1 MKTEKIIKLM
11 RNFYEHDILIGGFD
25 ASDKEWL
32 MKYAEEGLVPFIC
45 VLLEGMREK
54 CRVYYENFIDE
65 DTQEKDVIPRYEWLD
80 GTTFEAT
87 PEEIEHLEQ
96 LLLNKIKK
104 MTYRELYRV
113 KSVTED
119 NTPYCLELIER
130 WGEDSEASNIKDPKL
145 LLDLLEKGNKYAA
158 SELYQKYRWG
168 DEEHGIF
175 INRKKAR
182 EYYDMAG
189 DALRPDE
196 EWEEEENPGE
206 PCPRSWCYTLK
217 GNPSTVSAVVTLVNE
232 LCNKWGTPDNE
243 LGLYVPQEIMI
254 KSLVGSYSKYYQGN
268 IISMEQEVPDQLLLY
283 TEADRKE
290 PLKYALLKA
299 FPDLEVEVKESE
311 WTDDE

>member
-1 MKTEKIIKLM
+1 MIEKIIKLM
-11 RNFYEHDILIGGFD
+11 RNFYEHNILIDGFD

-32 MKYAEEGLVPFIC
+32 MKYAEKGFVPFIC
-45 VLLEGMREK
+45 ALLEGMRK
-54 CRVYYENFIDE
+54 KYHIFYEDFIDE
-65 DTQEKDVIPRYEWLD
+65 DTQEKTVIPRYELLD

-96 LLLNKIKK
+96 LLLSHIKD
-104 MTYRELYRV
+104 MSIRELTIV
-113 KSVTED
+113 KDYTE
-119 NTPYCLELIER
+119 NSQPYSLELIYR
-130 WGEDSEASNIKDPKL
+130 GDDSEAENIEDPKI

-158 SELYQKYRWG
+158 HELYYKYNWG

-175 INRKKAR
+175 INKKKAR

-196 EWEEEENPGE
+196 EWKEEEKPGE
-206 PCPRSWCYTLK
+206 PFPRSWCYTLM
-217 GNPSTVSAVVTLVNE
+217 GNPSAISAVVTLVNE

-268 IISMEQEVPDQLLLY
+268 IISIEQEVPDRLLLY
-283 TEADRKE
+283 TEADSKE

-311 WTDDE
+311 

>member
-1 MKTEKIIKLM
+1 MIEKAIKLM
-11 RNFYEHDILIGGFD
+11 RNFYEYNILIDGFD

-32 MKYAEEGLVPFIC
+32 MKYAEKGFVPFIC
-45 VLLEGMREK
+45 ALLEGMRK
-54 CRVYYENFIDE
+54 KYHIFYEDFIDE
-65 DTQEKDVIPRYEWLD
+65 DTQEKTVIPRYELLD

-96 LLLNKIKK
+96 LLLSHIKD
-104 MTYRELYRV
+104 MSIRELTIV
-113 KSVTED
+113 KHYTE
-119 NTPYCLELIER
+119 NSQPYSLELIYR
-130 WGEDSEASNIKDPKL
+130 GDDSEAENIEDPKL

-158 SELYQKYRWG
+158 RELYHKYSWG

-196 EWEEEENPGE
+196 EWEEEENPCE
-206 PCPRSWCYTLK
+206 PFPRSWCYTLK
-217 GNPSTVSAVVTLVNE
+217 GNPSAVSAVVTLVNE

-268 IISMEQEVPDQLLLY
+268 IISMEQEVPDRLLLY
-283 TEADRKE
+283 TEADSKE

>member
-11 RNFYEHDILIGGFD
+11 RDFYEYNILIDGFD

-32 MKYAEEGLVPFIC
+32 IKYAEKGFVPFIC
-45 VLLEGMREK
+45 ALLEGMRK
-54 CRVYYENFIDE
+54 KYHIFYEDFIDE
-65 DTQEKDVIPRYEWLD
+65 DTQEKTVIPRYELLD
-80 GTTFEAT
+80 GITIEAT

-96 LLLNKIKK
+96 LLLNHIKD
-104 MTYRELYRV
+104 MSIRELTIV
-113 KSVTED
+113 KHYTE
-119 NTPYCLELIER
+119 NSQPYSLELIDR
-130 WGEDSEASNIKDPKL
+130 GDDSEAENIEDPKI
-145 LLDLLEKGNKYAA
+145 LLDLVEKGNKYAA
-158 SELYQKYRWG
+158 RELYYKYNWG
-168 DEEHGIF
+168 DEKHGIF
-175 INRKKAR
+175 INKKKAR

-196 EWEEEENPGE
+196 EWEEEEKPGE
-206 PCPRSWCYTLK
+206 PFPRSWCYTLK
-217 GNPSTVSAVVTLVNE
+217 GNPSAISAVVTLVNE

-268 IISMEQEVPDQLLLY
+268 IISTEQEVPDQLLLY
-283 TEADRKE
+283 TEADSKE

>member
-1 MKTEKIIKLM
+1 M

-32 MKYAEEGLVPFIC
+32 MKYAEKGFVPFIC
-45 VLLEGMREK
+45 ALLEGMRK
-54 CRVYYENFIDE
+54 KYHIFYEDFIDE
-65 DTQEKDVIPRYEWLD
+65 DTQEKTVIPRYELLD

-96 LLLNKIKK
+96 LLLSHIKD
-104 MTYRELYRV
+104 MSIRELTIV
-113 KSVTED
+113 KDYTE
-119 NTPYCLELIER
+119 NSQPYSLELIYR
-130 WGEDSEASNIKDPKL
+130 GDDSEAENIEDPKI

-158 SELYQKYRWG
+158 RELYYKYSWG

-206 PCPRSWCYTLK
+206 PFPRSWCYTLK
-217 GNPSTVSAVVTLVNE
+217 GNPSAVSAVVTLVNE

>member
-1 MKTEKIIKLM
+1 MIEKIIKLM
-11 RNFYEHDILIGGFD
+11 RNFYEHDILIDGFD

-32 MKYAEEGLVPFIC
+32 MKYAEKGFVPFIC
-45 VLLEGMREK
+45 ALLEGMRK
-54 CRVYYENFIDE
+54 KYHIFYEDFIDE
-65 DTQEKDVIPRYEWLD
+65 DTQEKTVIPRYELLD

-96 LLLNKIKK
+96 LLLSHIKD
-104 MTYRELYRV
+104 MSIRELTIV
-113 KSVTED
+113 KDYTE
-119 NTPYCLELIER
+119 NSQPYSLELIYR
-130 WGEDSEASNIKDPKL
+130 GDDSEAENIEDPKL

-158 SELYQKYRWG
+158 RELYYKYNWG

-175 INRKKAR
+175 INKKKAR

-206 PCPRSWCYTLK
+206 PFPRSWCYTLK
-217 GNPSTVSAVVTLVNE
+217 GNPSAISAVVTLVNE

>member
-1 MKTEKIIKLM
+1 M
-11 RNFYEHDILIGGFD
+11 RDFYEYNILIDGFD

-32 MKYAEEGLVPFIC
+32 MKYAEKGFVPFIC
-45 VLLEGMREK
+45 ALLEGMRK
-54 CRVYYENFIDE
+54 KYHIFYEDFIDE
-65 DTQEKDVIPRYEWLD
+65 DTQEKTVIPRYELLD

-96 LLLNKIKK
+96 LLLSHIKD
-104 MTYRELYRV
+104 MSIRELTIV
-113 KSVTED
+113 KDYTE
-119 NTPYCLELIER
+119 NSQPYSLELIYR
-130 WGEDSEASNIKDPKL
+130 GDDSEAENIEDPKI
-145 LLDLLEKGNKYAA
+145 LLDLLGKGNKYAA
-158 SELYQKYRWG
+158 RELYYKYNWG
-168 DEEHGIF
+168 DEKHGIF
-175 INRKKAR
+175 INKKKAR

-206 PCPRSWCYTLK
+206 PFPRSWCYTLK
-217 GNPSTVSAVVTLVNE
+217 GNPSAVSAVVTLVNE

-268 IISMEQEVPDQLLLY
+268 IISMEQEVPDRLLLY
-283 TEADRKE
+283 TEADSKE

>member
-11 RNFYEHDILIGGFD
+11 RNFYEHDILIDGFD

-32 MKYAEEGLVPFIC
+32 MKYAEKGFVPFIC
-45 VLLEGMREK
+45 ALLEGMRK
-54 CRVYYENFIDE
+54 KYHIFYEDFIDE
-65 DTQEKDVIPRYEWLD
+65 DTQEKTVIPRYELLD

-96 LLLNKIKK
+96 LLLSHIKD
-104 MTYRELYRV
+104 MSIRELTIV
-113 KSVTED
+113 KHYTE
-119 NTPYCLELIER
+119 NSQPYSLELIYR
-130 WGEDSEASNIKDPKL
+130 GDDSEAKNIEDPKL

-158 SELYQKYRWG
+158 RELYHKYSWG

-175 INRKKAR
+175 INKKKAR

-189 DALRPDE
+189 DALWPNE
-196 EWEEEENPGE
+196 EWEEEEKPGE
-206 PCPRSWCYTLK
+206 PFPRSWCYTLK
-217 GNPSTVSAVVTLVNE
+217 GNPSAVSAVVTLVNE

-283 TEADRKE
+283 TEADSKE

>member
-1 MKTEKIIKLM
+1 MIEKAIKLM
-11 RNFYEHDILIGGFD
+11 RNFYEHDILIDGFD

-32 MKYAEEGLVPFIC
+32 MKYAEKGFVPFIC
-45 VLLEGMREK
+45 ALLEGMRK
-54 CRVYYENFIDE
+54 KYHIFYEDFIDE
-65 DTQEKDVIPRYEWLD
+65 DTQEKTVIPRYELLD

-119 NTPYCLELIER
+119 NTPYILELIEH

-158 SELYQKYRWG
+158 RELYYKYNWG
-168 DEEHGIF
+168 DEKHGIF
-175 INRKKAR
+175 INKKKAR

-196 EWEEEENPGE
+196 EWEEEDNPGE
-206 PCPRSWCYTLK
+206 PFPWSWCYTLK

-268 IISMEQEVPDQLLLY
+268 IISMEQEVPDRLLLY
-283 TEADRKE
+283 TEADSKE

>member
-11 RNFYEHDILIGGFD
+11 RNFYEYKILIDGFD

-32 MKYAEEGLVPFIC
+32 MKYAEKGFVPFIC
-45 VLLEGMREK
+45 ALLEGMRK
-54 CRVYYENFIDE
+54 KYHIFYEDFIDE
-65 DTQEKDVIPRYEWLD
+65 DTQEKTVILRYELLD

-96 LLLNKIKK
+96 LLLNQIKD
-104 MTYRELYRV
+104 MSIRELTIV
-113 KSVTED
+113 KHYTE
-119 NTPYCLELIER
+119 NSQPYSLELICR
-130 WGEDSEASNIKDPKL
+130 GDDSEAENIEDPKI

-158 SELYQKYRWG
+158 RELYYKYCWG
-168 DEEHGIF
+168 DEKHGIF
-175 INRKKAR
+175 INRKKAK

-196 EWEEEENPGE
+196 EWEEEEKPGE
-206 PCPRSWCYTLK
+206 PFPRSWCYTLK

-232 LCNKWGTPDNE
+232 LCSKWGTPDNE

-283 TEADRKE
+283 TEADSKE

>member
-1 MKTEKIIKLM
+1 MIEKAIKLM
-11 RNFYEHDILIGGFD
+11 RDFYEYNILIDGFD

-32 MKYAEEGLVPFIC
+32 MKYAEKGFVPFIC
-45 VLLEGMREK
+45 ALLEGMRK
-54 CRVYYENFIDE
+54 KYHIFYEDFIDE
-65 DTQEKDVIPRYEWLD
+65 DTQEKTVIPRYELLD

-96 LLLNKIKK
+96 LLLSHIKD
-104 MTYRELYRV
+104 MSIRELTIV
-113 KSVTED
+113 KHYTE
-119 NTPYCLELIER
+119 NSQPYSLELIYR
-130 WGEDSEASNIKDPKL
+130 GDDSEAENIEDPKL

-158 SELYQKYRWG
+158 RELYHKYSWG

-182 EYYDMAG
+182 EYYDMAE
-189 DALRPDE
+189 DAIRPCD

-217 GNPSTVSAVVTLVNE
+217 GNPSAVSAVVTLVNE
-232 LCNKWGTPDNE
+232 LCNKCGTPDNE

-268 IISMEQEVPDQLLLY
+268 IISMEQEVPDRLLLY
-283 TEADRKE
+283 TESDSKE

-311 WTDDE
+311 

>member
-1 MKTEKIIKLM
+1 MIEKAIKLM
-11 RNFYEHDILIGGFD
+11 RNFYEHDILIDGFD

-32 MKYAEEGLVPFIC
+32 MKYAEKGFVPFIC
-45 VLLEGMREK
+45 ALLEGMRK
-54 CRVYYENFIDE
+54 KYHIFYEDFIDE
-65 DTQEKDVIPRYEWLD
+65 DTQEKTVIPRYELLD

-96 LLLNKIKK
+96 LLLSHIKD
-104 MTYRELYRV
+104 MSIRELTIV
-113 KSVTED
+113 KNYTE
-119 NTPYCLELIER
+119 NSQPYSLELIYR
-130 WGEDSEASNIKDPKL
+130 GDDSEAENIEDPKI

-158 SELYQKYRWG
+158 RELYHKYSWG

-189 DALRPDE
+189 DALWPDE
-196 EWEEEENPGE
+196 EWEEEEKPGE
-206 PCPRSWCYTLK
+206 PFPRSWCYTLK
-217 GNPSTVSAVVTLVNE
+217 GNPSTISAVVTLVNE

-283 TEADRKE
+283 TEADSKE

>member
-45 VLLEGMREK
+45 ALLEGMRK
-54 CRVYYENFIDE
+54 KYHIFYEDFIDE
-65 DTQEKDVIPRYEWLD
+65 DTQEKTVIPRYELLD

-96 LLLNKIKK
+96 LLLSHIKD
-104 MTYRELYRV
+104 MSIRELTIV
-113 KSVTED
+113 KHYTE
-119 NTPYCLELIER
+119 NSQPYSLELIYR
-130 WGEDSEASNIKDPKL
+130 GDDSEAENIEDPKL

-158 SELYQKYRWG
+158 RELYHKYSWG

-189 DALRPDE
+189 DALWPDE
-196 EWEEEENPGE
+196 EWEEEEKPGE

-217 GNPSTVSAVVTLVNE
+217 GNPSTISAVVTLVNE
-232 LCNKWGTPDNE
+232 LCNKCGTPDNE

-268 IISMEQEVPDQLLLY
+268 IISMEQEVPDRLLLY

>member
-1 MKTEKIIKLM
+1 MIEKAIKLM
-11 RNFYEHDILIGGFD
+11 RNFYEHDILIDGFD

-32 MKYAEEGLVPFIC
+32 MKYAEKGFVPFIC
-45 VLLEGMREK
+45 ALLEGMRK
-54 CRVYYENFIDE
+54 KYHIFYEDFIDE
-65 DTQEKDVIPRYEWLD
+65 DTQEKTVIPRYELLD

-96 LLLNKIKK
+96 LLLSHIKD
-104 MTYRELYRV
+104 MSIRELTIV
-113 KSVTED
+113 KDYTE
-119 NTPYCLELIER
+119 NSQPYSLELIYR
-130 WGEDSEASNIKDPKL
+130 GDDSEAENIEDPKI
-145 LLDLLEKGNKYAA
+145 LLDLLGKGNKYAA
-158 SELYQKYRWG
+158 RELYYKYNWG
-168 DEEHGIF
+168 DEKHGIF
-175 INRKKAR
+175 INKKKAR

-206 PCPRSWCYTLK
+206 PFPRSWCYTLK
-217 GNPSTVSAVVTLVNE
+217 GNPSAVSAVVTLVNE

-268 IISMEQEVPDQLLLY
+268 IISMEQEVPDRLLLY
-283 TEADRKE
+283 TEADSKE

>member
-1 MKTEKIIKLM
+1 M

-32 MKYAEEGLVPFIC
+32 MKYAEKGFVPFIC
-45 VLLEGMREK
+45 ALLEGMRK
-54 CRVYYENFIDE
+54 KYHIFYEDFIDE
-65 DTQEKDVIPRYEWLD
+65 DTQEKTVIPRYELLD

-96 LLLNKIKK
+96 LLLSHIKD
-104 MTYRELYRV
+104 MSIRELTIV
-113 KSVTED
+113 KDYTE
-119 NTPYCLELIER
+119 NSQPYSLELIYR
-130 WGEDSEASNIKDPKL
+130 GDDSEAENIEDPKI

-158 SELYQKYRWG
+158 RELYYKYSWG

-196 EWEEEENPGE
+196 EWEEEEKPGE

-217 GNPSTVSAVVTLVNE
+217 GNPSAVSAVVTLVNE

>member
-1 MKTEKIIKLM
+1 
-11 RNFYEHDILIGGFD
+11 
-25 ASDKEWL
+25 
-32 MKYAEEGLVPFIC
+32 
-45 VLLEGMREK
+45 
-54 CRVYYENFIDE
+54 
-65 DTQEKDVIPRYEWLD
+65 VIPRYELLD

-96 LLLNKIKK
+96 LLLSHIKD
-104 MTYRELYRV
+104 MSIRELTIV
-113 KSVTED
+113 KHYTE
-119 NTPYCLELIER
+119 NSQPYSLELIYR
-130 WGEDSEASNIKDPKL
+130 GDDSEAKNIEDPKL

-158 SELYQKYRWG
+158 RELYHKYSWG

-175 INRKKAR
+175 INKKKAR

-189 DALRPDE
+189 DALWPNE
-196 EWEEEENPGE
+196 EWEEEEKPGE
-206 PCPRSWCYTLK
+206 PFPRSWCYTLK
-217 GNPSTVSAVVTLVNE
+217 GNPSAVSAVVTLVNE

-283 TEADRKE
+283 TEADSKE

>member
-1 MKTEKIIKLM
+1 MIEKAIKLM
-11 RNFYEHDILIGGFD
+11 RNFYEHDILIDGFD

-32 MKYAEEGLVPFIC
+32 MKYAEKGFVPFIC
-45 VLLEGMREK
+45 ALLEGMRK
-54 CRVYYENFIDE
+54 KYHFFYEDFIDE
-65 DTQEKDVIPRYEWLD
+65 DTQEKTVIPRYELLD

-96 LLLNKIKK
+96 LLLSHIKD
-104 MTYRELYRV
+104 MSIRELTIV
-113 KSVTED
+113 KHYTE
-119 NTPYCLELIER
+119 NGQPYSLELIYR
-130 WGEDSEASNIKDPKL
+130 GDDSEAENIEDPNI

-158 SELYQKYRWG
+158 RELYYKYNWG
-168 DEEHGIF
+168 DEKHGIF

-206 PCPRSWCYTLK
+206 PFPRSWCYTLK
-217 GNPSTVSAVVTLVNE
+217 GNPSAVSAVVTLVNE

-268 IISMEQEVPDQLLLY
+268 IISIEQEVPDRLLLY
-283 TEADRKE
+283 TEADSNV

-311 WTDDE
+311 WTDEE

>member
-32 MKYAEEGLVPFIC
+32 MKYAEKGFVPFIC
-45 VLLEGMREK
+45 ALLEGMRK
-54 CRVYYENFIDE
+54 KYHIFYEDFIDE
-65 DTQEKDVIPRYEWLD
+65 DTQEKTVIPRYELLD

-96 LLLNKIKK
+96 LLLSHIKD
-104 MTYRELYRV
+104 MSIRELTIV
-113 KSVTED
+113 KHYTE
-119 NTPYCLELIER
+119 NSQPYSLELIYR
-130 WGEDSEASNIKDPKL
+130 GDDSEAENIEDPKL

-158 SELYQKYRWG
+158 RELYHKYSWG

-196 EWEEEENPGE
+196 EWEEEEKPGE

-217 GNPSTVSAVVTLVNE
+217 GNPSTISAVVTLVNE

-268 IISMEQEVPDQLLLY
+268 IISIEQEVPDRLLLY

>member
-1 MKTEKIIKLM
+1 MIEKIIKLM
-11 RNFYEHDILIGGFD
+11 RNFYEHDILIDGFD

-32 MKYAEEGLVPFIC
+32 MKYAEKGFVPFIC
-45 VLLEGMREK
+45 ALLEGMRK
-54 CRVYYENFIDE
+54 KYHIFYEDFIDE
-65 DTQEKDVIPRYEWLD
+65 DTQEKTVIPRYELLD

-96 LLLNKIKK
+96 LLLSHIKD
-104 MTYRELYRV
+104 MSIRELTIV
-113 KSVTED
+113 KDYTE
-119 NTPYCLELIER
+119 NSQPYSLELIYR
-130 WGEDSEASNIKDPKL
+130 GDDSEAENIEDPKL

-158 SELYQKYRWG
+158 RELYYKYNWG

-175 INRKKAR
+175 INKKKAR

-206 PCPRSWCYTLK
+206 PFPRSWCYTLK
-217 GNPSTVSAVVTLVNE
+217 GNPSAISAVVTLVNE

-268 IISMEQEVPDQLLLY
+268 IISMEQEVPDRLLLY
-283 TEADRKE
+283 TEADSKE

>member
-1 MKTEKIIKLM
+1 M
-11 RNFYEHDILIGGFD
+11 RNFYEHDILIDGFD

-54 CRVYYENFIDE
+54 CRVYYEDFIDE
-65 DTQEKDVIPRYEWLD
+65 DTQEKTVIPRYELLD

-96 LLLNKIKK
+96 LLLSHIKD
-104 MTYRELYRV
+104 MSIRELTIV
-113 KSVTED
+113 KDYTE
-119 NTPYCLELIER
+119 NSQPYSLELIYR
-130 WGEDSEASNIKDPKL
+130 GDDSEAENIEDPKI

-158 SELYQKYRWG
+158 RELYYKYNWG
-168 DEEHGIF
+168 DEKHGIF
-175 INRKKAR
+175 INKKKAR

-196 EWEEEENPGE
+196 EWEEEEKPGE
-206 PCPRSWCYTLK
+206 PFPRSWCYTLK
-217 GNPSTVSAVVTLVNE
+217 GNPSAVSAVVTLVNE

-283 TEADRKE
+283 TEADSKE

>member
-1 MKTEKIIKLM
+1 M
-11 RNFYEHDILIGGFD
+11 RNFYEHDILIDGFD

-32 MKYAEEGLVPFIC
+32 MKYAEKGFVPFIC
-45 VLLEGMREK
+45 ALLEGMRK
-54 CRVYYENFIDE
+54 KYHIFYEDFIDE
-65 DTQEKDVIPRYEWLD
+65 DTQEKTVIPRYELLD

-96 LLLNKIKK
+96 LLLSHIKD
-104 MTYRELYRV
+104 MSIRELTIV
-113 KSVTED
+113 KDYTE
-119 NTPYCLELIER
+119 NSQPYSLELIYR
-130 WGEDSEASNIKDPKL
+130 GDDSEAENIEDPKI
-145 LLDLLEKGNKYAA
+145 LLDLLGKGNKYAA
-158 SELYQKYRWG
+158 RELYYKYNWG
-168 DEEHGIF
+168 DEKHGIF
-175 INRKKAR
+175 INKKKAR

-206 PCPRSWCYTLK
+206 PFPRSWCYTLK
-217 GNPSTVSAVVTLVNE
+217 GNPSAVSAVVTLVNE

-268 IISMEQEVPDQLLLY
+268 IISMEQEVPDRLLLY
-283 TEADRKE
+283 TEADSKE

>member
-1 MKTEKIIKLM
+1 MIEKAIKLM
-11 RNFYEHDILIGGFD
+11 RNFYEHDILIDGFD

-32 MKYAEEGLVPFIC
+32 MKYAEKGFVPFIC
-45 VLLEGMREK
+45 ALLEGMRK
-54 CRVYYENFIDE
+54 KYHIFYEDFIDE
-65 DTQEKDVIPRYEWLD
+65 DTQEKTVIPRYELLD

-96 LLLNKIKK
+96 LLLSHIKD
-104 MTYRELYRV
+104 MSIRELTIV
-113 KSVTED
+113 KHYTE
-119 NTPYCLELIER
+119 NSQPYSLELIYR
-130 WGEDSEASNIKDPKL
+130 GDDSEAENIEDPKI

-158 SELYQKYRWG
+158 RELYHKYSWG

-189 DALRPDE
+189 DALWPDE
-196 EWEEEENPGE
+196 EWEEEEKPGE

-217 GNPSTVSAVVTLVNE
+217 GNPSTISAVVTLVNE

>member
-1 MKTEKIIKLM
+1 M
-11 RNFYEHDILIGGFD
+11 RNFYEHDILIDGFD

-32 MKYAEEGLVPFIC
+32 MKYAEKGFVPFIC
-45 VLLEGMREK
+45 ALLEGMRK
-54 CRVYYENFIDE
+54 KYHIFYEDFIDE
-65 DTQEKDVIPRYEWLD
+65 DTQEKTVIPRYELLD

-96 LLLNKIKK
+96 LLLSHIKD
-104 MTYRELYRV
+104 MSIRELTIV
-113 KSVTED
+113 KDYTE
-119 NTPYCLELIER
+119 NSQPYSLELIYR
-130 WGEDSEASNIKDPKL
+130 GDDSEAENIEDPKI
-145 LLDLLEKGNKYAA
+145 LLDLLGKGNKYAA
-158 SELYQKYRWG
+158 RELYYKYNWG
-168 DEEHGIF
+168 DEKHGIF

-206 PCPRSWCYTLK
+206 PFPRSWCYTLK
-217 GNPSTVSAVVTLVNE
+217 GNPSAVSAVVTLVNE

-268 IISMEQEVPDQLLLY
+268 IISMEQEVPDRLLLY
-283 TEADRKE
+283 TEADSKE

>member
-1 MKTEKIIKLM
+1 
-11 RNFYEHDILIGGFD
+11 
-25 ASDKEWL
+25 
-32 MKYAEEGLVPFIC
+32 
-45 VLLEGMREK
+45 
-54 CRVYYENFIDE
+54 
-65 DTQEKDVIPRYEWLD
+65 
-80 GTTFEAT
+80 
-87 PEEIEHLEQ
+87 
-96 LLLNKIKK
+96 

-119 NTPYCLELIER
+119 NTPYILELIEH
-130 WGEDSEASNIKDPKL
+130 WGEDSEAWNIKDPKL

-158 SELYQKYRWG
+158 RELYYKYCWG
-168 DEEHGIF
+168 DEKHGIF
-175 INRKKAR
+175 INRKKAK

-217 GNPSTVSAVVTLVNE
+217 GNPSAVSAVVTLVNE

-283 TEADRKE
+283 TEADSKE

>member
-1 MKTEKIIKLM
+1 MIEKAIKIM

-32 MKYAEEGLVPFIC
+32 MKYAEKGFVPFIC
-45 VLLEGMREK
+45 ALLEGMRK
-54 CRVYYENFIDE
+54 KYHIFYEDFIDE
-65 DTQEKDVIPRYEWLD
+65 DTQEKTVIPRYELLD

-96 LLLNKIKK
+96 LLLSHIKD
-104 MTYRELYRV
+104 MSIRELTIV
-113 KSVTED
+113 KHYTE
-119 NTPYCLELIER
+119 NSQPYSLELIYR
-130 WGEDSEASNIKDPKL
+130 GDDSEAENIEDPKI

-158 SELYQKYRWG
+158 RELYHKYSWG

-196 EWEEEENPGE
+196 EWEEEEKPGE
-206 PCPRSWCYTLK
+206 PFPRSWCYTLK
-217 GNPSTVSAVVTLVNE
+217 GNPSAISAVVTLVNE

-283 TEADRKE
+283 TEADSKE

>member
-1 MKTEKIIKLM
+1 MIEKAIKLM
-11 RNFYEHDILIGGFD
+11 RNFYEHDILIDGFD

-32 MKYAEEGLVPFIC
+32 MKYAEKGFVPFIC
-45 VLLEGMREK
+45 ALLEGMRK
-54 CRVYYENFIDE
+54 KYHIFYEDFIDE
-65 DTQEKDVIPRYEWLD
+65 DTQEKTVIPRYELLD

-96 LLLNKIKK
+96 LLLSHIKD
-104 MTYRELYRV
+104 MSIRELTIV
-113 KSVTED
+113 KHYTE
-119 NTPYCLELIER
+119 NSQPYSLELIYR
-130 WGEDSEASNIKDPKL
+130 GDDSEAENIEDPKI

-158 SELYQKYRWG
+158 RELYYKYNWG
-168 DEEHGIF
+168 DEKHGIF

-189 DALRPDE
+189 DALWPDE
-196 EWEEEENPGE
+196 EWEEEEKPGE
-206 PCPRSWCYTLK
+206 PFPRSWCYTLK
-217 GNPSTVSAVVTLVNE
+217 GNPSTISAVVTLVNE